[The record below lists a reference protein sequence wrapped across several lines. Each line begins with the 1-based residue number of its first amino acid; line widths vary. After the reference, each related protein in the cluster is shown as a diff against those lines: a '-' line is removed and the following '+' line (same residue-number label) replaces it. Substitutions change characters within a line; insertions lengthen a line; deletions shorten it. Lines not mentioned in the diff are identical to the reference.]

1 MKNLLFLALLLVFSA
16 TVFAS
21 NNAPKSNWT
30 KFGENKIH
38 YYDIGNTKQKSA
50 VVFVHCWTCNNDF
63 WRESMTAFPEMRV
76 IAVDLIGHGKSD
88 KPKTDYTM
96 EYFAKSIE
104 AVLKNAK
111 VEKAVLVGHSMG
123 TPVIRQFYR
132 LYPEKTAALVI
143 VDGGLRPFAPKAEID
158 KFFAPLRANYKQF
171 SQGFIDGMLQPIKD
185 DKLKTEIR
193 TTMLATPDYVAVSA
207 MDGMNDEK
215 NFASDKI
222 NVPVLAI
229 LAKSPFWAADTEQF
243 LRGLASNLEF
253 QMWDGVSHF
262 LMMEKPA
269 EFNQSVK
276 AFLVKN
282 KLAKK

>member
-1 MKNLLFLALLLVFSA
+1 MKSLLVLAWLLASA
-16 TVFAS
+16 TVVFALDQ
-21 NNAPKSNWT
+21 APKSNWA

-38 YYDIGNTKQKSA
+38 YYDLDNKKQTNA
-50 VVFVHCWTCNNDF
+50 IVFVHGWTCNADF
-63 WRESMTAFPEMRV
+63 WRDSMSAFPDTRV

-88 KPKTDYTM
+88 KPKADYTM
-96 EYFAKSIE
+96 EYFAKSVE
-104 AVLKNAK
+104 SVLKEAK
-111 VEKAVLVGHSMG
+111 IEKAVLVGHSMG

-143 VDGGLRPFAPKAEID
+143 VDGALRMFAPKAQIEQ
-158 KFFAPLRANYKQF
+158 FMAPLKANYKQV
-171 SQGFIDGMLQPIKD
+171 SAKFIDGMLQPIKD
-185 DKLKTEIR
+185 EKLKTEIR
-193 TTMLATPDYVAVSA
+193 TAMLATPDYVAVSA
-207 MDGMNDEK
+207 MDGMYDEK
-215 NFASDKI
+215 LYAADKI

-243 LRGLASNLEF
+243 FRSLAPNLEF

-269 EFNQSVK
+269 EFNKTLK

-282 KLAKK
+282 NKNGK

>member
-1 MKNLLFLALLLVFSA
+1 MKNLIFLALLLVSVP
-16 TVFAS
+16 TVLAS
-21 NNAPKSNWT
+21 VQTPKSNWA
-30 KFGENKIH
+30 KFGDNKIH
-38 YYDIGNTKQKSA
+38 YYDIGSSKQKSA
-50 VVFVHCWTCNNDF
+50 LVFVHCWTCNNDF

-123 TPVIRQFYR
+123 TPVVRQFYR
-132 LYPEKTAALVI
+132 LYPEKTAGLVV
-143 VDGGLRPFAPKAEID
+143 VDGALRPFAPRAEIE
-158 KFFAPLRANYKQF
+158 KFFAPMRANYKQVA
-171 SQGFIDGMLQPIKD
+171 QGFIDGMLQPIKE

-193 TTMLATPDYVAVSA
+193 TAMLATPDYVALSA
-207 MDGMNDEK
+207 MDGMYDEK
-215 NFASDKI
+215 IYTPDKI

-243 LRGLASNLEF
+243 LRGLAPNLEF